1 MHVGATLRAV
11 PKEAVPTNASGKAWL
26 DSRLEAEGAEF
37 LVLGYLLLEGIHATK
52 AYTRYPGYDVIAV
65 NPKAGRAGI
74 TCKIQV
80 KSRWAT
86 DYDRKFVLKP
96 NVDCDFVVFA
106 ELNRG
111 YRDYHHRDKS
121 ISPDAGKRPPQIFVF
136 PAKKLDSLIKVSSS
150 GWSKVALA
158 DIPRYESYKD
168 RWDLIRKFLK
178 MPAVGAP
185 QES

>member
-1 MHVGATLRAV
+1 MQFTFFHLMPYRPLDMAKRHKHRAACVVLPNDLYDPKKGADEYQSYIDQLV
-11 PKEAVPTNASGKAWL
+11 Y
-26 DSRLEAEGAEF
+26 AEK
-37 LVLGYLLLEGIHATK
+37 LGF
-52 AYTRYPGYDVIAV
+52 DVIAV

-86 DYDRKFVLKP
+86 DYDHKFVLKQ
-96 NVDCDFVVFA
+96 NLDCDFVVFA

-121 ISPDAGKRPPQIFVF
+121 VPVDAGKQPPRIFVF
-136 PAKKLDSLIKVSSS
+136 PANKLNSLIKVSS

-168 RWDLIRKFLK
+168 RWDLVRKFLK

-185 QES
+185 RES

>member
-1 MHVGATLRAV
+1 MPDKLR
-11 PKEAVPTNASGKAWL
+11 L

-86 DYDRKFVLKP
+86 DYGRSFPIKAHSDS
-96 NVDCDFVVFA
+96 DFVVFA

-121 ISPDAGKRPPQIFVF
+121 IPPDVGKLPPQFFVF
-136 PAKKLDSLIKVSSS
+136 PTKKLNPLIRVSG
-150 GWSKVALA
+150 GWSKVALP

-178 MPAVGAP
+178 MPPLAAP
-185 QES
+185 QET

>member
-1 MHVGATLRAV
+1 LANGRPRL
-11 PKEAVPTNASGKAWL
+11 N
-26 DSRLEAEGAEF
+26 SRLEAEGAEF

-52 AYTRYPGYDVIAV
+52 AYTRYPGFDVIAV
-65 NPKAGRAGI
+65 NPRVGRTGR

-86 DYDRKFVLKP
+86 DYDHKFVLKE
-96 NVDCDFVVFA
+96 NLDCDFVVFA

-121 ISPDAGKRPPQIFVF
+121 VPADAGKQPPRIFVF
-136 PAKKLDSLIKVSSS
+136 PANKLNSLIKVSS

-178 MPAVGAP
+178 MPPVAAP
-185 QES
+185 QEG

>member
-1 MHVGATLRAV
+1 VTTPSAGSR
-11 PKEAVPTNASGKAWL
+11 L

-52 AYTRYPGYDVIAV
+52 AYTRYPGFDVIAV
-65 NPKAGRAGI
+65 NPKAGKAGI

-86 DYDRKFVLKP
+86 DYDRKFVLKR
-96 NVDCDFVVFA
+96 NLDCDFVVFA

-111 YRDYHHRDKS
+111 FRDYHHRDKS
-121 ISPDAGKRPPQIFVF
+121 IPADAGKKAPQIFVF
-136 PAKKLDSLIKVSSS
+136 PAKKLNSLIKVSA

-185 QES
+185 

>member
-1 MHVGATLRAV
+1 M
-11 PKEAVPTNASGKAWL
+11 PPPASSQKVRL

-52 AYTRYPGYDVIAV
+52 AYTRYPGFDVIAV

-86 DYDRKFVLKP
+86 DYDHKFVLKQ
-96 NVDCDFVVFA
+96 NLDCDFVVFA

-121 ISPDAGKRPPQIFVF
+121 VPVDAGKQPPRIFVF
-136 PAKKLDSLIKVSSS
+136 PANKLNSLIKVSS

-168 RWDLIRKFLK
+168 RWDLVRKFLK

-185 QES
+185 RES